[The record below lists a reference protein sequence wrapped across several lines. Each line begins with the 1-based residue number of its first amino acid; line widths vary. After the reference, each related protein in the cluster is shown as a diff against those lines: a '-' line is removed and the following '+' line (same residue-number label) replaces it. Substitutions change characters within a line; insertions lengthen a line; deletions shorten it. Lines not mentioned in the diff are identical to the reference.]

1 MRALLLA
8 CRWPPSHRVLT
19 GPFLGAYIL
28 GEAGGG
34 REDESKHVYERKKK
48 KVKNSLVS
56 LVIKTHPYK
65 TRSNHSYL
73 PKVSSPNTIAVGITV
88 STYEFVAA
96 ESRG

>member
-34 REDESKHVYERKKK
+34 REDESKHVYERKEKK
-48 KVKNSLVS
+48 GKELSGVSCHKDSSL
-56 LVIKTHPYK
+56 
-65 TRSNHSYL
+65 
-73 PKVSSPNTIAVGITV
+73 
-88 STYEFVAA
+88 
-96 ESRG
+96 